1 MVDAVVFD
9 IDGTLLDSVDFHARA
24 WAETFH
30 RFGIDVSVAQVRT
43 QIGKGGD
50 QLMPVFVPKEYLA
63 HIGDELRSERSR
75 HFRETYLPR
84 IRPFPKVR
92 ELFERLRADGK
103 RIAVASSATND
114 EIEAYE
120 RIAHIEDLLDAE
132 TSADDA
138 DRSKPHP
145 DIFLAAMKKL
155 AGIDLNRMIVIGDTP
170 YDAEAASKA
179 GMATIGVL
187 CGGFPEQDI
196 RKAGAIAIY
205 RDPADLLANYDR
217 WAND

>member
-9 IDGTLLDSVDFHARA
+9 IDGTLLDSVDFHAKA

-30 RFGIDVSVAQVRT
+30 RFGIDISVTQVRT

-50 QLMPVFVPKEYLA
+50 QLMPVFVPKEYLEHRRRIKVGA
-63 HIGDELRSERSR
+63 EPPFPGDLSA
-75 HFRETYLPR
+75 R

-114 EIEAYE
+114 EIEAYK
-120 RIAHIEDLLDAE
+120 RIAQIEDLLNAE

-145 DIFLAAMKKL
+145 DVFLAAIEGL
-155 AGIDLNRMIVIGDTP
+155 PGIDLNRMIVIGDTP

-179 GMATIGVL
+179 GMAMIGVL

-217 WAND
+217 WANV